1 MRRTVDNSIL
11 SRKDFYDGENSL
23 YNFFSNHILARSPDD
38 SQIEIF
44 LVDTDEYYLIEVKI
58 VKCDHSLS
66 NFGDLIDEIKS
77 DEIEHPLIKLG
88 SEICEL
94 GTFFQLQSMC
104 PQDSYG
110 ISVEPLENKTKAEY
124 FNQNFGQNEEG
135 TLYTIGFEDGI
146 SYVWETIRDFAGDYD
161 KVRYY
166 INNGDDNT
174 KRVL

>member
-1 MRRTVDNSIL
+1 MRQTVDKSIL
-11 SRKDFYDGENSL
+11 SRKDFYEGDNSL
-23 YNFFSNHILARSPDD
+23 HNFLSDYILAHLPDN
-38 SQIEIF
+38 SQIDIF

-66 NFGDLIDEIKS
+66 NFDDLIDEINS

-88 SEICEL
+88 SEICEP

-104 PQDSYG
+104 SQDSYG
-110 ISVEPLENKTKAEY
+110 ISVEPLENETRAEY
-124 FNQNFGQNEEG
+124 FNQSFGQNEEG

-146 SYVWETIRDFAGDYD
+146 SYVWETIREFADEYD
-161 KVRYY
+161 RVRYY
-166 INNGDDNT
+166 INNEDDDT